1 MTGLTVRNPVAT
13 RARAASP
20 ISPRRRDLAGVTLG
34 LWWNKKFGG
43 DIGLER
49 LAETF
54 ARRFDSRV
62 HREYHPF
69 PGPRSAIE
77 QMAEAAGAVVGAT
90 GD

>member
-1 MTGLTVRNPVAT
+1 MSLTVRNPVAK
-13 RARAASP
+13 RALPASP
-20 ISPRRRDLAGVTLG
+20 ISPRRRDLAGATLG
-34 LWWNKKFGG
+34 LWWNRKFGG

-49 LAETF
+49 IGEAF
-54 ARRFDSRV
+54 ARRFDTRV

-69 PGPRSAIE
+69 PGPRTAIE